1 MSHKFLLNASFHWL
15 LMAMDKDLATQARE
29 QGCPYCGHPLH
40 QANYPRSP
48 LGLLRSFREYY
59 TDRFSLCCNTCRK
72 RTTPPSVRFFGRR
85 RFPALL
91 LLFIS
96 ILSLGINAR
105 RLAQVKRHFGITL
118 SESTWKRWRRWWR
131 ESFMGTRFWRQTQGI
146 VVTTIMDATS
156 SFPRVFLA
164 LFKGSLEEKM
174 SGLLRWLSP
183 LTGGVLRAV

>member
-1 MSHKFLLNASFHWL
+1 MSHKFLFNASFHL
-15 LMAMDKDLATQARE
+15 LLTAIDEELAIQTKE
-29 QGCPYCGHPLH
+29 QGCPHCGNPLH

-48 LGLLRSFREYY
+48 LGLLRRFREYY
-59 TDRFSLCCNTCRK
+59 NARFSLCCNTCRK

-85 RFPALL
+85 WFPALL
-91 LLFIS
+91 FMLIS

-105 RLAQVKRHFGITL
+105 RLEQVKRHLGVTL

-131 ESFMGTRFWRQTQGI
+131 ESFTDTRFWQQTQGI
-146 VVTTIMDATS
+146 VVTTIIDSTS

-164 LFKGSLEEKM
+164 LFKGLLEEKM
-174 SGLLRWLSP
+174 CCLLRWLSP